1 MKRTF
6 FNFFLFSLYSIFT
19 FSFTLP
25 LHAKQLDKVALVV
38 NDTSFTLSQIKRIQ
52 ETIAVRKNVSPL
64 VYDKTQFELIEIADK
79 LINRQVIRGKL
90 SEVGYSIG
98 DDYVEEQIKGN
109 EKKLGVNRPALMQ
122 FLTQQGFTFDEY
134 FETIREAI
142 EYSIFIQRVVSPIIA
157 ITDQEVKNTYFKKYS
172 GSARMNFKYS
182 LTDYSIEKELSHANK
197 FASAISEFKKTNI
210 ISEDSSAFSSNN
222 LDEITEEDI
231 SSELNLALKNVGEGE
246 FTKPFMLNGK
256 LHVFYVQKK
265 DLVESAQYLKEKEK
279 IRNELFEKA
288 VVVEAK
294 SWLLRERTKHFI
306 KNNL

>member
-6 FNFFLFSLYSIFT
+6 SKIFLLFVLTSVFYSNNIL
-19 FSFTLP
+19 S
-25 LHAKQLDKVALVV
+25 KQLDKIALIV

-52 ETIAVRKNVSPL
+52 ETVTVRRNVSPL
-64 VYDKTQFELIEIADK
+64 VYDKTQFELSELSEKI
-79 LINRQVIRGKL
+79 INRQVIRSKL

-109 EKKLGVNRPALMQ
+109 EKKLGVNREALMK
-122 FLTQQGFTFDEY
+122 FLGQQGFTFDEY

-142 EYSIFIQRVVSPIIA
+142 EYSIFIQRVISPIIA
-157 ITDQEVKNTYFKKYS
+157 ITDQEVKNTYFKNYS
-172 GSARMNFKYS
+172 GSTRMNFKYS
-182 LTDYSIEKELSHANK
+182 ITDYSIDKNHDQLEK
-197 FASAISEFKKTNI
+197 FAKAIADYKKTNVI
-210 ISEDSSAFSSNN
+210 VEDFKDYNSNN

-231 SSELNLALKNVGEGE
+231 SHELNSALKNVGEGE
-246 FTKPFMLNGK
+246 LTKPLILNGK

-288 VVVEAK
+288 VISETK
-294 SWLLRERTKHFI
+294 SWLSRERTKHFI